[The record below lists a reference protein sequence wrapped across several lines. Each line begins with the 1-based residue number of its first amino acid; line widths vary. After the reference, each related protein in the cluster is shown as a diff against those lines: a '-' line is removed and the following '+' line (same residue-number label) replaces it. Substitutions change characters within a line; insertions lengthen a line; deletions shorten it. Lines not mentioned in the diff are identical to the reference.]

1 MFKSNSFLGLHD
13 KSMRKH
19 RRASSVPRGAGRG
32 WRVDPDF
39 KFWWNQRNPQ
49 LTFGVVSQRILIYHG
64 NIGQASASPL
74 LSSCMTAGRLGVRF
88 VRNVIQEAI
97 LAIEAEIDERK
108 GLISKLRKLG
118 VRPAAVDRADG
129 VARPKWSAARRKRF
143 NATWAKKKAAKA
155 KGA

>member
-1 MFKSNSFLGLHD
+1 MMAACL
-13 KSMRKH
+13 
-19 RRASSVPRGAGRG
+19 
-32 WRVDPDF
+32 RV
-39 KFWWNQRNPQ
+39 
-49 LTFGVVSQRILIYHG
+49 G
-64 NIGQASASPL
+64 
-74 LSSCMTAGRLGVRF
+74 F

-97 LAIEAEIDERK
+97 LAIEAEIEERQ
-108 GLISKLRKLG
+108 GLISKLRKLS